1 MKKLITTL
9 GIALLLCSTS
19 VMASDRAESF
29 STITMANYDKA
40 TPLAIAIAKGDV
52 ESVKAFIQYGVN
64 IDETSNDMTPLMIAA
79 RYNQVVIINLL
90 LEHGASKVVKNSK
103 GFTALKYAQLS
114 NAQQAVAFLKA

>member
-9 GIALLLCSTS
+9 GIALLLCSTA

-29 STITMANYDKA
+29 STITMANHDKA

-79 RYNQVVIINLL
+79 RYNQVVIINL
-90 LEHGASKVVKNSK
+90 
-103 GFTALKYAQLS
+103 F
-114 NAQQAVAFLKA
+114 